1 MKNETVQKRMGEKKS
16 KSLQKIVLSVFVVAV
31 TFMAGFYTGKLPYFQ
46 KLFYD
51 Q

>member
-1 MKNETVQKRMGEKKS
+1 MKNEKAQKLMVEKES
-16 KSLQKIVLSVFVVAV
+16 KSIQKIILSVFVVAV
-31 TFMAGFYTGKLPYFQ
+31 TFIAGFYTGKIPYFQ

>member
-1 MKNETVQKRMGEKKS
+1 MKNETAQKLMGEKKS
-16 KSLQKIVLSVFVVAV
+16 KSIQKIVLSVFVVAV
-31 TFMAGFYTGKLPYFQ
+31 TFIAGFYTGKIPYFQ